1 MDGERLWSE
10 KINEGNS
17 IAPYLRQTPPP
28 SSKSLIY
35 TYKHRQT
42 HWVRQVEALSHMSGP
57 TEHHPWGGSS
67 EQTAYFLLQKHLQ
80 TTHLAV

>member
-28 SSKSLIY
+28 
-35 TYKHRQT
+35 
-42 HWVRQVEALSHMSGP
+42 
-57 TEHHPWGGSS
+57 
-67 EQTAYFLLQKHLQ
+67 LLQITYIHIQ
-80 TTHLAV
+80 T